1 MLANMNTN
9 YFASGRAP
17 RRWGNAHPNL
27 VPYQTFKASDQWII
41 VACGNDEQ
49 YRRFCEAG
57 ESPELASD
65 SRFNRVQDRI
75 RNRDALIPLLEA
87 MVARRTAQYWTDA
100 LERAGVPCGPI
111 NDLPQ
116 VFDNPQVKARG
127 LQIGIE
133 RDDAGTVPLVGN
145 PVKYSATPP
154 IYRRA
159 PPRLGEHTAE
169 VLSEVLGMSAAE
181 IQRLVR

>member
-1 MLANMNTN
+1 
-9 YFASGRAP
+9 
-17 RRWGNAHPNL
+17 
-27 VPYQTFKASDQWII
+27 
-41 VACGNDEQ
+41 
-49 YRRFCEAG
+49 
-57 ESPELASD
+57 
-65 SRFNRVQDRI
+65 
-75 RNRDALIPLLEA
+75 

-116 VFDNPQVKARG
+116 VFENPQIKARG
-127 LQIGIE
+127 LQIAVE
-133 RDDAGTVPLVGN
+133 RDDAGAVPLVGN

-154 IYRRA
+154 LYRRA

-181 IQRLVR
+181 IERLAR